1 MGITVLGPLAV
12 DGSGRLSPRDRVV
25 LQALAARQGKPVRA
39 DELIDALWSDHPPPS
54 AAKNLQSCVVRLRK
68 ALGPDA
74 IVTTAQGYALMVS
87 ADGLDAL
94 RFEKQVER
102 ARELMAIGEADR
114 VAFLLEQALALW
126 RGPAFS
132 DLPDWP
138 PAQDEARRLDVL
150 HHEAEEM
157 FVDALM
163 RSGRPRE
170 TLTRGHAMVR
180 AAPLRERRW
189 ELLALAQYQAGAQ
202 GEALATIRR
211 LRTMLAQELGIDPS
225 PDMLALEQAILHQ
238 DDTLVVPHAQV
249 GQAQCP
255 WQGLRAYDIDDAD
268 RFFGRAQDVETC
280 LGLLQ
285 STSFV
290 ALVGPS
296 GSGKSSILRAG
307 VLATLR
313 SRGATVVIITP
324 GRRPLQSLT
333 ALPEDAGP
341 DTVLAVDQ
349 AEEVFA
355 LCDDTEERRS
365 FLERLAREAVR
376 RPVLVTVRGD
386 RLTQATEHPGFGR
399 LVEQGLHLVGTL
411 DEDGLCDAI
420 EGPARQAGLL
430 IQPGL
435 VDLLVGEV
443 RDDPGALPLL
453 SHALVETW
461 LRREGS
467 TLTVDG
473 YHASGGIRGAVA
485 QSAEHLYARLDP
497 GHRQLLRDLVLR
509 LVSPGTDGEAVRT
522 RVPRRLIASD
532 ADHDQL
538 IELLVEARLVTSD
551 DGVLEITHEALARA
565 WPRLRDWLDDDI
577 EGQRTRHHLSGAA
590 DAWDSLGRP
599 DSELYRGVRLT
610 RALEWQVSTAS
621 TLTENE
627 RAFLE
632 AARAANEAEE
642 QSAEER
648 ARAQTRLIHRLRL
661 VLTGAVVLLVLA
673 LAAGGMAVHQSQ
685 LAGDNAARAEASTV
699 AAEARRAGAQ
709 ALITDDIDESML
721 LAVAAVRL
729 DDSPATRDSLQSAI
743 ARNPELIASTQMTGA
758 LVTWLDVSPDG
769 RRVATFDEANTVRL
783 YEISSGELLGEYQ
796 AGTERRSSVVSMKVF
811 FSPDGS
817 LLAVTQA
824 APTREPVVL
833 LDAATLEKVAAQP
846 QGVDRWRWQPNNMTF
861 SQDGQHL
868 AVTLQRVEGVG
879 KELRE
884 TSGWAVVWNL
894 GRPDRPLRIRL
905 EDGTGG
911 IALSPD
917 GTTLYTTTP
926 LATTPGTTTS
936 LTIHD
941 LATGRS
947 RPVDESEPVV
957 QIAMSPDG
965 RLLAG
970 SVEEA
975 GLVLLDARTGKL
987 RRRLA
992 GNGFAPNH
1000 IVFSADG
1007 SRVASISIGNSEA
1020 MVWDVASGALLRLP
1034 LSESG
1039 EKVDLSAD
1047 GSTAYTA
1054 GSGTSLRQWDVEGGR
1069 RFVSQLAA
1077 RKPGDLEPAG
1087 IAQPSPGGEFV
1098 AIPSSDRVTFFN
1110 VVTGRSEEA
1119 SFRGGR
1125 HASPSGSWHP
1135 DGVHY
1140 ALATDGTIQ
1149 IWDARDAELV
1159 LEAQPA
1165 GRFVKGLDY
1174 STDGTRLVI
1183 GEISGRVTMLD
1194 STTLAPVG
1202 RSVELDQGVC
1212 CVAAGP
1218 DNRTAIALTG
1228 LVDPSGFLKNLITRW
1243 ALVDLETGTVRDL
1256 DEVGIDGRNV
1266 DFSPDGRHA
1275 AVAGRGGEVLVLDVD
1290 TGERVRPPVIVSNT
1304 SLHDVA
1310 YSPDGS
1316 RIVATGLGPSVT
1328 VLDAATGLAVARV
1341 VTPRAYV
1348 GGAGFGRDPGTILIA
1363 AEGSGPVYEWN
1374 TDVTHAVDFACRVAG
1389 RGFTEAEWSAQFGSR
1404 PYQETCPRG

>member
-1 MGITVLGPLAV
+1 MGITVLGPLTV

-25 LQALAARQGKPVRA
+25 LQALAARRGKPVSA
-39 DELIDALWSDHPPPS
+39 DELIDALWSDRPPPS

-68 ALGPDA
+68 ALGPEA
-74 IVTTAQGYALMVS
+74 IVTSARGYALIVA

-94 RFEKQVER
+94 RFEEQVER

-132 DLPDWP
+132 DLQSWP
-138 PAQDEARRLDVL
+138 PAQDEAGRLDVL
-150 HHEAEEM
+150 HDEAEEM
-157 FVDALM
+157 YVDALM

-170 TLTRGHAMVR
+170 TLARGHAMVR

-238 DDTLVVPHAQV
+238 DRALVVPHAHV

-255 WQGLRAYDIDDAD
+255 WQGLRAYDLDDAD
-268 RFFGRAQDVETC
+268 RFFGRGRDVETC

-285 STSFV
+285 RTSFV

-333 ALPEDAGP
+333 ALPGDAGP

-355 LCDDTEERRS
+355 LCDDPEERRS

-411 DEDGLCDAI
+411 DEDGLRDAI

-473 YHASGGIRGAVA
+473 YHASGGIWGAVA
-485 QSAEHLYARLDP
+485 QSAEHLYARVDP
-497 GHRQLLRDLVLR
+497 GHRRMLRDLVLR

-565 WPRLRDWLDDDI
+565 WPRLRDWLDSDV

-590 DAWDSLGRP
+590 DAWDILGRP
-599 DSELYRGVRLT
+599 DSELYRGVRLF
-610 RALEWQVSTAS
+610 RALEWKAGTNSTR
-621 TLTENE
+621 TETE
-627 RAFLE
+627 HDFLD
-632 AARAANEAEE
+632 AARAASAAEE
-642 QSAEER
+642 HSAAER
-648 ARAQTRLIHRLRL
+648 ARAQARLIRRLRL
-661 VLTGAVVLLVLA
+661 VLIAAVVTLVLA
-673 LAAGGMAVHQSQ
+673 LVAGGIAVHQSQ

-709 ALITDDIDESML
+709 ALITDDIDLSML

-729 DDSPATRDSLQSAI
+729 DDSPATRDSLQSAL
-743 ARNPELIASTQMTGA
+743 ARNPELIASTQMSGRM
-758 LVTWLDVSPDG
+758 VTWLDVSPDG
-769 RRVATFDEANTVRL
+769 LRVATFDEANTVRL

-796 AGTERRSSVVSMKVF
+796 AGTERRSSVVSMKVS
-811 FSPDGS
+811 FSADGER
-817 LLAVTQA
+817 LAVTQA
-824 APTREPVVL
+824 APTRQPVVL
-833 LDAATLEKVAAQP
+833 LDAATLEPLAAQP
-846 QGVDRWRWQPNNMTF
+846 QGLDQWRWQPNSLAF
-861 SQDGQHL
+861 SEDGQHL
-868 AVTLQRVEGVG
+868 AVTLQRIQGVG

-894 GRPDRPLRIRL
+894 DKPERPLRIRL
-905 EDGTGG
+905 EDGSGG
-911 IALSPD
+911 VALSPD
-917 GTTLYTTTP
+917 GTMLYTTSP
-926 LATTPGTTTS
+926 F
-936 LTIHD
+936 TIHD
-941 LATGRS
+941 LVTHSS
-947 RPVDESEPVV
+947 RPVNDPEPVV
-957 QIAMSPDG
+957 QIALSPDG

-970 SVEEA
+970 SVEQE
-975 GLVLLDARTGKL
+975 GLVLLDARTGKVA
-987 RRRLA
+987 RRLE
-992 GNGFAPNH
+992 GNDFAPYYV
-1000 IVFSADG
+1000 VFSADG
-1007 SRVASISIGNSEA
+1007 RRVASISFENSEA
-1020 MVWDVASGALLRLP
+1020 MVWDVASGKLLVRLP

-1039 EKVDLSAD
+1039 QKVDLSAD

-1054 GSGTSLRQWDVEGGR
+1054 GSGTSLRHWDVDGDR
-1069 RFVSQLAA
+1069 RFVSLIAA
-1077 RKPGDLEPAG
+1077 RKPGRLERFG
-1087 IAQPSPGGEFV
+1087 LAQPAPGGGFV
-1098 AIPSSDRVTFFN
+1098 AVPDSDRVTFFD
-1110 VVTGRSEEA
+1110 VATGSSNEA
-1119 SFRGGR
+1119 SFPGGR
-1125 HASPSGSWHP
+1125 YSSPLGSWHP

-1140 ALATDGTIQ
+1140 ALATDGTVRV
-1149 IWDARDAELV
+1149 WDARNAELV
-1159 LEAQPA
+1159 LEAKPS

-1194 STTLAPVG
+1194 SRTLIPVG

-1218 DNRTAIALTG
+1218 DNHTAIALTG
-1228 LVDPSGFLKNLITRW
+1228 LLDPSGFLKNLITRW
-1243 ALVDLETGTVRDL
+1243 ALVDLASGEVLAAD
-1256 DEVGIDGRNV
+1256 DVGIEGDSV

-1275 AVAGRGGEVLVLDVD
+1275 AVAGRGGEVLVLDLEK
-1290 TGERVRPPVIVSNT
+1290 GEPVRPPVIVSN
-1304 SLHDVA
+1304 SNLHDVT
-1310 YSPDGS
+1310 YSPDG
-1316 RIVATGLGPSVT
+1316 RHIVVTGAAPGVT
-1328 VLDAATGLAVARV
+1328 LLDAATGLPLARV
-1341 VTPRAYV
+1341 VTPRAYL

-1363 AEGSGPVYEWN
+1363 AEGSGPVYEWD

-1389 RGFTEAEWSAQFGSR
+1389 RGFSKAEWSAQFGSR
-1404 PYQETCPRG
+1404 PYQATCPGG

>member
-1 MGITVLGPLAV
+1 VGITVLGPLTV

-39 DELIDALWSDHPPPS
+39 DELIDALWSDRPPPS
-54 AAKNLQSCVVRLRK
+54 AAKNLQSCIVRLRK
-68 ALGPDA
+68 ALGPEA
-74 IVTTAQGYALMVS
+74 IVTTARGYVLMVA

-94 RFEKQVER
+94 RFEEQVER
-102 ARELMAIGEADR
+102 ARELMAVGEADR

-138 PAQDEARRLDVL
+138 PAQDEAGRLDVL

-157 FVDALM
+157 YVDALM

-170 TLTRGHAMVR
+170 TLARGHAMVR

-225 PDMLALEQAILHQ
+225 PDMLALEQAILNQ
-238 DDTLVVPHAQV
+238 DGTLVVPHAQV
-249 GQAQCP
+249 GPAQCP
-255 WQGLRAYDIDDAD
+255 WQGLKAYDIDDAD

-280 LGLLQ
+280 LDLLQ
-285 STSFV
+285 RTSFV

-313 SRGATVVIITP
+313 GRGATVVVITP
-324 GRRPLQSLT
+324 GQRPLRSLA
-333 ALPEDAGP
+333 ALPDDAGP

-349 AEEVFA
+349 AEEAFA
-355 LCDDTEERRS
+355 LCDDPEERRS
-365 FLERLAREAVR
+365 FLERLAREAAR

-473 YHASGGIRGAVA
+473 YQASGGIRGAVA
-485 QSAEHLYARLDP
+485 QSAEHLYARVDP
-497 GHRQLLRDLVLR
+497 DHRQLLRDLVLR

-538 IELLVEARLVTSD
+538 IEMLVEARLVTSD

-565 WPRLRDWLDDDI
+565 WPRLREWLDDDI

-590 DAWDSLGRP
+590 DAWDTLGRP

-621 TLTENE
+621 TLTDNE
-627 RAFLE
+627 RSFLE

-642 QSAEER
+642 HSAAER

-661 VLTGAVVLLVLA
+661 VLAGAVVLLVLA
-673 LAAGGMAVHQSQ
+673 LAAGGIAVHQSQ
-685 LAGDNAARAEASTV
+685 RAGDNAARAEASTV

-709 ALITDDIDESML
+709 ALTTADIDVSML

-729 DDSPATRDSLQSAI
+729 DDSPATRDSLQSAL
-743 ARNPELIASTQMTGA
+743 ARNPELIASTQMGGGM
-758 LVTWLDVSPDG
+758 VTWLDVSPDG
-769 RRVATFDEANTVRL
+769 RTVATFDEANTVRL
-783 YEISSGELLGEYQ
+783 YGISSGELLGEYQ
-796 AGTERRSSVVSMKVF
+796 AGTQRRSSVVSMKVT
-811 FSPDGS
+811 FSPDGER
-817 LLAVTQA
+817 LAVTQA

-833 LDAATLEKVAAQP
+833 LNAATLEPVAAQP
-846 QGVDRWRWQPNNMTF
+846 QGLDQWRWQPNSLAF

-879 KELRE
+879 TELRE

-905 EDGTGG
+905 EDGRGG
-911 IALSPD
+911 VALSPD
-917 GTTLYTTTP
+917 GTRLYTTAP
-926 LATTPGTTTS
+926 

-941 LATGRS
+941 LVTHN
-947 RPVDESEPVV
+947 RPVKVPEPVV
-957 QIAMSPDG
+957 QIALSPDG

-970 SVEEA
+970 SVDQD
-975 GLVLLDARTGKL
+975 GLVLLDDSTGKVL
-987 RRRLA
+987 RRLE
-992 GNGFAPNH
+992 GNGVAPYYV
-1000 IVFSADG
+1000 VFSADG
-1007 SRVASISIGNSEA
+1007 RRVASISLENGEA
-1020 MVWDVASGALLRLP
+1020 MVWDVARGKLLVRLP

-1054 GSGTSLRQWDVEGGR
+1054 GSGTSLRHWDVEGDR
-1069 RFVSQLAA
+1069 RFVSLIAA
-1077 RKPGDLEPAG
+1077 RKPGRLESFG
-1087 IAQPSPGGEFV
+1087 LAQAAPGGGFV
-1098 AIPSSDRVTFFN
+1098 AIPDSDRVTFFD
-1110 VVTGRSEEA
+1110 VVAGNSNEA

-1125 HASPSGSWHP
+1125 YSSPLGSWHP

-1140 ALATDGTIQ
+1140 ALATDGTVRV
-1149 IWDARDAELV
+1149 WDARDAELV
-1159 LEAQPA
+1159 LEAKPS

-1183 GEISGRVTMLD
+1183 GEISGRMTMLD
-1194 STTLAPVG
+1194 SETLAPVG

-1228 LVDPSGFLKNLITRW
+1228 LLDPSGFLKNLITRW
-1243 ALVDLETGTVRDL
+1243 ALVDLESGEVRAAD
-1256 DEVGIDGRNV
+1256 DVGIDGDSV

-1275 AVAGRGGEVLVLDVD
+1275 AVAGRGGEVLVLDLE
-1290 TGERVRPPVIVSNT
+1290 TGGPVRPPVIVSDT
-1304 SLHDVA
+1304 ELHDVT
-1310 YSPDGS
+1310 YSPDGQ
-1316 RIVATGLGPSVT
+1316 RLVATGAAPSVT
-1328 VLDAATGLAVARV
+1328 VLDGRTGLPLARV
-1341 VTPRAYV
+1341 VTPRAYL
-1348 GGAGFGRDPGTILIA
+1348 GGAGFGRDPGTILISA
-1363 AEGSGPVYEWN
+1363 GGNGPVYEWN
-1374 TDVTHAVDFACRVAG
+1374 TDIDRAVDFACRVAG
-1389 RGFTEAEWSAQFGSR
+1389 REFTEAEWSAQFGSR